1 MRSVFISKTYGSSTY
16 ATLMTKL
23 WAMFFFSVL
32 LVTAMNWYAIEREPD
47 RVYVGDLHEYKNTVV
62 KVQGQ
67 IVSWVEDPYGD
78 GSERVDVI
86 IEDETGVVEVRWYKF
101 SKLPGVGSTIH
112 VVGDVI
118 EYDGRFW
125 IQALGSGS
133 VTWSA
138 TDEMKPEEMGEHLT
152 AVSQSPE
159 AYTNRIIE
167 LTGYISEAIPPNGS
181 YHSLSLM
188 DHPQYSN
195 SKHLLQLQ
203 LYSASGRWIEA
214 GSKVNVSGE
223 MRYDEREYRWKFY
236 AQTNAI
242 SVDSEFIPYVQ
253 ALDWDDQSSW
263 SYSENKLVTV
273 SGIIRSSESQNSN
286 STLWIS
292 NVDSTSKL
300 CFLISNSQRDNVNF
314 DTELIWTGRLIWVES
329 MNQFCLFTGGDSG
342 ASQIMD
348 IQELL
353 NISQN
358 PTSKINDGLTITVE
372 GWLTQTIAPDY
383 DEGYI
388 ADGPDYYCGFD
399 AEEDCKA
406 RNTRIRMQISGS
418 REQYL
423 ETGEKVMITGKIKW
437 DIDDSRMIIEVSSLI
452 RLGGPP
458 IPEQLLWTDGPKNWL
473 WGAIGG
479 TKVQIEGHLNQTEDG
494 WWINKPGSSFGSR
507 ICINTI
513 NDYTNLLNENTNT
526 SNASLSWVGRL
537 IYVDDFEEGSVVLCL
552 DRASPDTDEDGISDF
567 DETNIYNSN
576 PLKKDSD
583 EDGYEDGV
591 EIAMGT
597 NPTNQ
602 NDNPSS

>member
-1 MRSVFISKTYGSSTY
+1 
-16 ATLMTKL
+16 
-23 WAMFFFSVL
+23 MFFFSVL

-47 RVYVGDLHEYKNTVV
+47 RVLMGDLHEYKNSVV
-62 KVQGQ
+62 KVQGA

-101 SKLPGVGSTIH
+101 SKLPGVGSTIY

-125 IQALGSGS
+125 IQALGSGA
-133 VTWSA
+133 VTWTA
-138 TDEMKPEEMGEHLT
+138 ADEAKPEDIGDHLT
-152 AVSQSPE
+152 AVSQSPAE
-159 AYTNRIIE
+159 YTDRIIK

-188 DHPQYSN
+188 DHPQYPN

-223 MRYDEREYRWKFY
+223 IRYDERDYRWKFY

-242 SVDSEFIPYVQ
+242 EVDSDFIPFVQ

-273 SGIIRSSESQNSN
+273 SGYIDLIHQNSN
-286 STLWIS
+286 TTLWIS
-292 NVDSTSKL
+292 DVDSTSRL
-300 CFLISNSQRDNVNF
+300 CFLVSTSQRGNVNF
-314 DTELIWTGRLIWVES
+314 DTELIWNGRLIWVES
-329 MNQFCLFTGGDSG
+329 MNQFCLFMGGDSG

-353 NISQN
+353 LIAQN
-358 PTSKINDGLTITVE
+358 PNSRINDGLVITVE

-383 DEGYI
+383 DQGYI

-399 AEEDCKA
+399 AEEDCKE
-406 RNTRIRMQISGS
+406 RDTRIRIEIAGS

-423 ETGEKVMITGKIKW
+423 ETGEKVIITGQITW
-437 DIDDSRMIIEVSSLI
+437 DIENSRMLIEVSSLV

-458 IPEQLLWTDGPKNWL
+458 IPEQLVWTDGPTNWI

-479 TKVQIEGHLNQTEDG
+479 TKVQLEGHLNQTNEG
-494 WWINKPGSSFGSR
+494 WWINKPGSTSNSR
-507 ICINTI
+507 ICVYTVD
-513 NDYTNLLNENTNT
+513 DYSNLLNPNTNT
-526 SNASLSWVGRL
+526 SNASVNWIGRL

-552 DRASPDTDEDGISDF
+552 DRASPDTDEDGVSDY
-567 DETNIYNSN
+567 DENEIYKSN
-576 PLKKDSD
+576 PLNKDSD
-583 EDGYEDGV
+583 GDGYEDGV
-591 EIAMGT
+591 EVSKGT
-597 NPTNQ
+597 DPTDQ
-602 NDNPSS
+602 NDKPSS